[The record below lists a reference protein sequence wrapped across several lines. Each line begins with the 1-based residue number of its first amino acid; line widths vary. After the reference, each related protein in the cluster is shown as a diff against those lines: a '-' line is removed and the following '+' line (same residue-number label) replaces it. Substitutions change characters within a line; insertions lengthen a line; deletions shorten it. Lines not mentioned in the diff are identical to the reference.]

1 MEKGWERRG
10 ARDIGPRRRRE
21 RAGVATAEVAEVGM
35 RCKEVGAA
43 LEGWGR
49 AAVPT
54 RNNLPAWA
62 GGTPHKN
69 LNYFFLFFRL
79 ILEIIYV
86 FFKFL
91 HFDVS
96 VSIMPAHHI
105 IEAQVL
111 FNSNFRYLTV
121 TSNSS

>member
-49 AAVPT
+49 AAEPT

-69 LNYFFLFFRL
+69 LNFFFVL
-79 ILEIIYV
+79 
-86 FFKFL
+86 
-91 HFDVS
+91 S
-96 VSIMPAHHI
+96 AHP
-105 IEAQVL
+105 
-111 FNSNFRYLTV
+111 
-121 TSNSS
+121 